1 MEDTTADN
9 PVKVNNIMKA
19 FKYTINGNK
28 YEVTVGNIEGRNVE
42 LTVNG
47 ETYTVEM
54 EPNEVKKERVKVSA
68 PKPTAKPV
76 AAQPQAAAAA
86 SGESL
91 KAPLPGVIKNICVA
105 VGDKVAE
112 GQTLV
117 VLEAMK
123 MENNL
128 DAEKA
133 GTVTAIHV
141 EVGQNVMENTPL
153 VTIG

>member
-1 MEDTTADN
+1 
-9 PVKVNNIMKA
+9 MKE

-28 YEVTVGNIEGRNVE
+28 YEVTIGNIEGRNVE

-47 ETYTVEM
+47 EPYTVQM

-68 PKPTAKPV
+68 PKPAAKLV
-76 AAQPQAAAAA
+76 SAPQQGAPAA
-86 SGESL
+86 SGDAL

-105 VGDKVAE
+105 VGDTVSE

>member
-1 MEDTTADN
+1 MEDTTANN
-9 PVKVNNIMKA
+9 PVKVKRNMKE

-28 YEVTVGNIEGRNVE
+28 YEVTIGNIEGRNVE

-47 ETYTVEM
+47 EPYTVQM

-68 PKPTAKPV
+68 PKPAAKQV
-76 AAQPQAAAAA
+76 SAPQQGAPAA
-86 SGESL
+86 SGDAL

-105 VGDKVAE
+105 VGDTVSE

>member
-1 MEDTTADN
+1 MEDTTANN
-9 PVKVNNIMKA
+9 PVKVKRNMKE

-28 YEVTVGNIEGRNVE
+28 YEVTIGNIEGRNVE

-47 ETYTVEM
+47 EPYTVQM

-68 PKPTAKPV
+68 PKPADKPV
-76 AAQPQAAAAA
+76 SAQQQGAPAA
-86 SGESL
+86 SGDAL

-105 VGDKVAE
+105 VGDTVSE

>member
-1 MEDTTADN
+1 
-9 PVKVNNIMKA
+9 MKE

-28 YEVTVGNIEGRNVE
+28 YEVTIGNIEGRNVE

-47 ETYTVEM
+47 EPYTVQM

-68 PKPTAKPV
+68 PKPAAKPAAKPV
-76 AAQPQAAAAA
+76 SAQGAPAA
-86 SGESL
+86 SGDAL

-105 VGDKVAE
+105 VGDTVSE

>member
-1 MEDTTADN
+1 
-9 PVKVNNIMKA
+9 MKE

-28 YEVTVGNIEGRNVE
+28 YEVTIGNIEGRNVE

-47 ETYTVEM
+47 EPYTVQM

-68 PKPTAKPV
+68 PKPADKPV
-76 AAQPQAAAAA
+76 SAPQQGAPAA
-86 SGESL
+86 SGDAL

-105 VGDKVAE
+105 VGDTVSE

>member
-1 MEDTTADN
+1 
-9 PVKVNNIMKA
+9 MKE

-28 YEVTVGNIEGRNVE
+28 YEVTIGNIEGRNVE

-47 ETYTVEM
+47 EPYTVQM

-68 PKPTAKPV
+68 PQQGAP
-76 AAQPQAAAAA
+76 AA
-86 SGESL
+86 SGDAL

-105 VGDKVAE
+105 VGDTVSE

>member
-1 MEDTTADN
+1 MEDTTANN
-9 PVKVNNIMKA
+9 PVKVKRNMKE

-28 YEVTVGNIEGRNVE
+28 YEVTIGNIEGRNVE

-47 ETYTVEM
+47 EPYTVLM

-68 PKPTAKPV
+68 PKPEAKPV
-76 AAQPQAAAAA
+76 SAPQQGAPAA
-86 SGESL
+86 SGNAL

-105 VGDKVAE
+105 VGDTVSE

-141 EVGQNVMENTPL
+141 EVGQNVMEDTPL

>member
-1 MEDTTADN
+1 
-9 PVKVNNIMKA
+9 MKE

-28 YEVTVGNIEGRNVE
+28 YEVTIGNIEGRNVE

-47 ETYTVEM
+47 EPYTVQM

-68 PKPTAKPV
+68 PKPAAKPV
-76 AAQPQAAAAA
+76 SAPQQVAPAA
-86 SGESL
+86 SGDAL

-105 VGDKVAE
+105 VGDTVSE